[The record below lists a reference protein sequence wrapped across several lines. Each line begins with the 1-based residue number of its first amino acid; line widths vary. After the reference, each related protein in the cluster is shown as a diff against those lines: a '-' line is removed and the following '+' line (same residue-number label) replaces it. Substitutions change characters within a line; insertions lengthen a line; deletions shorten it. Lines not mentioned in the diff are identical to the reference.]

1 MNTEKRLNAL
11 KDMAARHGLAV
22 RVTLPDQREPETV
35 ISLLPDSDR
44 FPQALVRV
52 TSRDGLAV
60 ALGLME
66 SRLTLLTNLKNDLY
80 FQQPHRMMGRV

>member
-1 MNTEKRLNAL
+1 MNTEKRLKAL
-11 KDMAARHGLAV
+11 KDMAERHGLTV
-22 RVTLPDQREPETV
+22 RVTLPDQREPECT
-35 ISLLPDSDR
+35 ISLLPDTDN
-44 FPQALVRV
+44 FPKPLVRV

-66 SRLTLLTNLKNDLY
+66 SRLTLLTNLKSDLY